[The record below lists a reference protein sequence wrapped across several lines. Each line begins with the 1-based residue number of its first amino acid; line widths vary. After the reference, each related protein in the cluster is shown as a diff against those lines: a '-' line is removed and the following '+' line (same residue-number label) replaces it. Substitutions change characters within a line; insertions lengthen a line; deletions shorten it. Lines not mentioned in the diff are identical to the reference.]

1 MASAQHTPERH
12 STPIVFVVDD
22 DASMRDSLE
31 LLIRQSGWRPEIFP
45 SARAF
50 LDHPRVSVPRCLVL
64 DIGLPD
70 LNGLELQRSVA
81 TDQANMPI
89 IFVTGYRNIPMT
101 VQAMKAGAFDFLTK
115 PFHEEVLLNAIQ
127 SALDRSKVA
136 ASEDAELEALR
147 RRYASLTP
155 REREVMDLVT
165 SGFLNK
171 QIGDELGI
179 SVITVKA
186 HRGSVVRKMAADSV
200 AHLVKINARLRLPSM
215 KERHP
220 TRTVCPDGNCERASQ
235 PLTLRPASMRS

>member
-1 MASAQHTPERH
+1 MASAQRTPERH
-12 STPIVFVVDD
+12 SKPIVFVVDD

-31 LLIRQSGWRPEIFP
+31 LLIRQAGWRPEIFP
-45 SARAF
+45 SAREF
-50 LDHPRVSVPRCLVL
+50 LDHPRVNVPRCLVL

-70 LNGLELQRSVA
+70 LNGLELQRRIA

-89 IFVTGYRNIPMT
+89 IFVTGYRNVPMT
-101 VQAMKAGAFDFLTK
+101 VQAMKAGAFEFLTK
-115 PFHEEVLLNAIQ
+115 PFHEDVLLNAIQ

-147 RRYASLTP
+147 GRCALLTS
-155 REREVMDLVT
+155 RERDVMDLVT

-186 HRGSVVRKMAADSV
+186 HRGSVMRKMAAASV
-200 AHLVKINARLRLPSM
+200 ADLVKINARLRLALT
-215 KERHP
+215 KERHLAC
-220 TRTVCPDGNCERASQ
+220 RVHPDGNCDGAAQ
-235 PLTLRPASMRS
+235 AFNLRPASISS

>member
-1 MASAQHTPERH
+1 MALPQRTPEQH
-12 STPIVFVVDD
+12 SEQIVFVVDD

-31 LLIRQSGWRPEIFP
+31 LLIRQAGWRPEIFP

-50 LDHPRVSVPRCLVL
+50 LNHPGVSVPRCLVL

-70 LNGLELQRSVA
+70 LNGLELQRSIA
-81 TDQANMPI
+81 TDQAKMPI
-89 IFVTGYRNIPMT
+89 IFVTGYRNVPMA

-127 SALDRSKVA
+127 SALDRSTVA

-147 RRYASLTP
+147 RRYSSLTP

-186 HRGSVVRKMAADSV
+186 HRGSVVRKMAAASV

-215 KERHP
+215 KERQP
-220 TRTVCPDGNCERASQ
+220 ARPVCPDGNCERASQ
-235 PLTLRPASMRS
+235 PLPLRPACIRS